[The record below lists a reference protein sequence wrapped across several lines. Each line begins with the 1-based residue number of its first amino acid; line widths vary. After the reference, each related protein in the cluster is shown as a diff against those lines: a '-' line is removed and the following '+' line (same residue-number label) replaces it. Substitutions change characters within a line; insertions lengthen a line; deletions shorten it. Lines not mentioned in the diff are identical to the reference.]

1 MRRSSPAQVTLA
13 PPAPI
18 PAQSEIPLLGFALGQ
33 LHGVYILAQNA
44 SGLVLVDM
52 HAAHERVVYEKLK
65 RALDLNSVPS
75 QPLLTPAALNVGPL
89 DVATVAEQSAT
100 LAQLGFEMA
109 VLSPNSIAVRSI
121 PALLQ
126 DADPNELA
134 RSVLQDLREFGASRV
149 LTERRNELLGNMA
162 CHGAVRAN
170 RRLTLPEM
178 NALLRKMEATE
189 RADQCN
195 HGRPTW
201 FQMSMADL
209 DKLFMR
215 GK

>member
-1 MRRSSPAQVTLA
+1 
-13 PPAPI
+13 
-18 PAQSEIPLLGFALGQ
+18 
-33 LHGVYILAQNA
+33 
-44 SGLVLVDM
+44 M

-65 RALDLNSVPS
+65 LALDLSQVPT

-89 DVATVAEQSAT
+89 DVATVAEQGAT

-134 RSVLQDLREFGASRV
+134 RAVLQDLREFGASRV
-149 LTERRNELLGNMA
+149 LTERRNELLSSMA
-162 CHGAVRAN
+162 CHGSVRAN
-170 RRLTLPEM
+170 RRLSLPEM
-178 NALLRKMEATE
+178 NSLLREMEATE
-189 RADQCN
+189 RGDQCN